1 MDTHRFPPNRL
12 LMKSPR
18 KSALRRPAGF
28 LLPRVLIVLHDLIMV
43 ALLWLGLRWLAGKAG
58 APPPPLLH
66 VELTVALVA
75 QGFVLRW
82 VGLYQGLWR
91 FASVPDLANLAR
103 GALLGLLLIMA
114 LLFLGGLLPDVPR
127 RVLLPYPL
135 ALVVVLGVPRVLY
148 RLWKDWRL
156 GRENPDA
163 KRLLVLGAGRT
174 AETLLRD
181 LALDGRYSV
190 VGLLDDNPALKGARV
205 RGVPVLGPISDLPY
219 LAQETAPN
227 LLVIAMPEA
236 SPGEMQRVVDLCDET
251 GLPFRSAPRIADVLA
266 GKPQRLELSEL
277 RIEDLLGRPPVSF
290 DEALGAGLVRGRR
303 VLVTGAGGSIGSEL
317 VRQCAALGATEL
329 VVMERNELSLCGIV
343 EELERELPQVRVR
356 ALLADCGDPVA
367 CRIALDGGV
376 DFVFHAAACKQVPLL
391 EGQVREALRN
401 NVAATAVLA
410 RACREAGVGHFV
422 LISTDKAICPV
433 NVLGAS
439 KRFAEL
445 ACQGELGGSG
455 VRLSIVRFGNVLDSA
470 GSVVPLFRQQIA
482 NGGPVT
488 VTHPEVTRYF
498 MTIPE
503 ACQLILHAAALPG
516 EDGAVYAL
524 DMGRPVAI
532 RELAEQMIR
541 LSGKRP
547 GIDIEVS
554 YTGLRPGE
562 KLHEILFHPDE
573 RYQRTRHPRIFQ
585 ARPRQSVGHDPGA
598 LLARL
603 EALLAEPTAGERLL
617 VLLHEA
623 VPDFQPGEADAA
635 DIDTTTRNA

>member
-1 MDTHRFPPNRL
+1 MN
-12 LMKSPR
+12 SPR
-18 KSALRRPAGF
+18 HLPAQRPTGF
-28 LLPRVLIVLHDLIMV
+28 LLPRLLIVLHDLVMV

-58 APPPPLLH
+58 APPPSLLH
-66 VELTVALVA
+66 LELLAVVAA
-75 QGFVLRW
+75 QGVVLRW

-103 GALLGLLLIMA
+103 AALLGVLLIA
-114 LLFLGGLLPDVPR
+114 AILFLGGLLPDVPR

-135 ALVVVLGVPRVLY
+135 GLVVLLGVPRVLY

-156 GRENPDA
+156 ARQNPDA

-181 LALDGRYSV
+181 LAGDGRYTV
-190 VGLLDDNPALKGARV
+190 VGLLDDNPALKGVRV

-236 SPGEMQRVVDLCDET
+236 SAAEMQRVVDLCDET
-251 GLPFRSAPRIADVLA
+251 GLPFRAAPRIADVLA
-266 GKPQRLELSEL
+266 GKPQRLELSEV
-277 RIEDLLGRPPVSF
+277 RIEDLLGRPPVRF
-290 DEALGAGLVRGRR
+290 DEALGAGLIRGRR
-303 VLVTGAGGSIGSEL
+303 VLVTGGGGSIGSEL
-317 VRQCAALGATEL
+317 VRQCAAAGAAGL
-329 VVMERNELSLCGIV
+329 VVVERAEIALCGIV
-343 EELERELPQVRVR
+343 EEMQRDFPQVPLR
-356 ALLADCGDPVA
+356 AMLADCGDPVA
-367 CRIALDGGV
+367 CAMALEGGI

-445 ACQGELGGSG
+445 ACQDELGGSSG

-482 NGGPVT
+482 AGGPVT

-547 GIDIEVS
+547 GIDIQVS

-585 ARPRQSVGHDPGA
+585 AKPRQSVGHDPGA

-603 EALLAEPTAGERLL
+603 SALLAEPVAGERLL
-617 VLLHEA
+617 ALLREA
-623 VPDFQPGEADAA
+623 VPDFQPGEADASPDLETA
-635 DIDTTTRNA
+635 DAETTTRNA

>member
-1 MDTHRFPPNRL
+1 
-12 LMKSPR
+12 MKSPR
-18 KSALRRPAGF
+18 HLPVQRPAGF
-28 LLPRVLIVLHDLIMV
+28 LLPRALIVLHDLVMV
-43 ALLWLGLRWLAGKAG
+43 AILWLGLRWLAGKAG
-58 APPPPLLH
+58 APPPPSLH
-66 VELTVALVA
+66 VELLLAVAA
-75 QGFVLRW
+75 QGVVLRW

-103 GALLGLLLIMA
+103 GALLGVLLIAA
-114 LLFLGGLLPDVPR
+114 LLYLGGLLPEVPR

-156 GRENPDA
+156 SRENPDA

-181 LALDGRYSV
+181 LAGDGRYSV

-227 LLVIAMPEA
+227 LLLIAMPDA
-236 SPGEMQRVVDLCDET
+236 SAAEMQRVVELCDET
-251 GLPFRSAPRIADVLA
+251 GLPFRAAPRIADVLA
-266 GKPQRLELSEL
+266 GKPQRLELAEV

-303 VLVTGAGGSIGSEL
+303 VLVTGGGGSIGSEL
-317 VRQCAALGATEL
+317 VRQCAAAGAAEL
-329 VVMERNELSLCGIV
+329 VVMERAELSLCGICQ
-343 EELERELPQVRVR
+343 EIRRDFPQLRLMP
-356 ALLADCGDPVA
+356 LLADCGDPVA
-367 CRIALDGGV
+367 CQMALAGGI

-401 NVAATAVLA
+401 NVLATAVLS

-445 ACQGELGGSG
+445 ACQDELGGSG
-455 VRLSIVRFGNVLDSA
+455 VRLSVVRFGNVLDSA

-482 NGGPVT
+482 AGGPVT

-585 ARPRQSVGHDPGA
+585 ARPRHAVGHDPGA

-603 EALLAEPTAGERLL
+603 EALLAEPGAEGRLL
-617 VLLHEA
+617 ALLREA
-623 VPDFQPGEADAA
+623 VPDYRPGDADAVLEDA
-635 DIDTTTRNA
+635 VAMPDIETFTRNA